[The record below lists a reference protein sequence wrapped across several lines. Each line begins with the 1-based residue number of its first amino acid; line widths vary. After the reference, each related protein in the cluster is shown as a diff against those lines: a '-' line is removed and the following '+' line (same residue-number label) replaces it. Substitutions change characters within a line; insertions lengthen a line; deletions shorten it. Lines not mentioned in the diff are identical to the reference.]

1 MKEYSVKDIAEL
13 LSVSKPTIQR
23 AIKAAAIEAD
33 RVEGQTQL
41 YSYEK
46 AATII
51 TKVRPGFDL
60 SACAATPPNEAEHTE
75 TPPQKPQNVAE
86 QNRNTDTAAATP
98 PQESELKLLRDMFDA
113 LTVQLAEK
121 DKQIAAYQEQIAT
134 QNKQI
139 QDYSDR
145 LREAMQLT
153 QGQQYIAAA
162 DKTAN
167 LLAAKNSTA
176 SFSEDI
182 TGEDITPEE
191 PKQEPKESNFF
202 MRMLKRISGKGN
214 RKE

>member
-23 AIKAAAIEAD
+23 AIKAAAIDPD

-46 AATII
+46 AAVII
-51 TKVRPGFDL
+51 DKVRPGFDV
-60 SACAATPPNEAEHTE
+60 SACAATPPNEAEHAA

-113 LTVQLAEK
+113 VRVQLAEK
-121 DKQIAAYQEQIAT
+121 DKQIAAYQEQIAM

-153 QGQQYIAAA
+153 KGQQYIAAA

-167 LLAAKNSTA
+167 LLAAQSSPVST
-176 SFSEDI
+176 SEDLS
-182 TGEDITPEE
+182 GADITPGE
-191 PKQEPKESNFF
+191 PMQDPKEPNFF
-202 MRMLKRISGKGN
+202 MRLFQKISEKGS
-214 RKE
+214 RKK

>member
-23 AIKAAAIEAD
+23 AIKAAAIDPD

-46 AATII
+46 AAVII
-51 TKVRPGFDL
+51 DKVKPGFDL
-60 SACAATPPNEAEHTE
+60 AACAATPPQEPEHTA

-86 QNRNTDTAAATP
+86 QNRNSDTKAATP
-98 PQESELKLLRDMFDA
+98 PQEGELKLLRDMFDA

-121 DKQIAAYQEQIAT
+121 DKQIAAYQEQIT
-134 QNKQI
+134 MQNKQI

-167 LLAAKNSTA
+167 LLAAKSSAA
-176 SFSEDI
+176 SPSENI

-191 PKQEPKESNFF
+191 TKQKPKEPNFF
-202 MRMLKRISGKGN
+202 MRMLQRINGKGN

>member
-33 RVEGQTQL
+33 RMEGQTQL

-46 AATII
+46 AAAII
-51 TKVRPGFDL
+51 AKVKPGFDL
-60 SACAATPPNEAEHTE
+60 AACAATPPQEPEHTA

-121 DKQIAAYQEQIAT
+121 DKQIAAYQEQIT
-134 QNKQI
+134 MQNKQI

-167 LLAAKNSTA
+167 LLAAKSSAA
-176 SFSEDI
+176 SPSEDI
-182 TGEDITPEE
+182 TGEDITREE
-191 PKQEPKESNFF
+191 PKQKPKEPNFF
-202 MRMLKRISGKGN
+202 MRMLQKINGKGN